1 MEDHRRC
8 GPRKLR
14 WLLLLGAFGLFFLG
28 DVLKNFSY
36 EKQERRSYSET
47 KTFFKGS
54 DQEVDVYHLQG
65 RETGPTVLIF
75 AGVHGDESG
84 GHLTA
89 DRYADLKVLKGNLI
103 VVPRLNLFAILAKK
117 RIGLSGQDMNRKFQP
132 REENGDPDNKV
143 VSLAKSLMDRADIIL
158 NLHQGY
164 GFYSPIWIDG
174 TRNPIRWGQCNVID
188 APIFDLPDG
197 RRLELEHFARKVTGK
212 INSQIADKKY
222 HFHVNNTNTSHE
234 QSLHKEQRKSLT
246 YYALAVKHKMAFGIE
261 ATKNCTFPQS
271 VSYLTMAVNAIME
284 NAGIVVE
291 AFPSTSPEAI
301 SNELKRNEEF
311 RGLLVKINDMKRLIL
326 PNHEI
331 HLTPGDRLQILSVE
345 AMHPRG
351 WYPFLVGS
359 KWYNDLG
366 KEFSIRQGSKL
377 VLQKNGK
384 RIAVFPIRIKE
395 DLSSELVTGISIPPG
410 KES

>member
-1 MEDHRRC
+1 MEDHRRYR
-8 GPRKLR
+8 PLRLR
-14 WLLLLGAFGLFFLG
+14 WFLLMGVFGLFFLG

-36 EKQERRSYSET
+36 EKQGRQSLSET
-47 KTFFKGS
+47 KTFFEGS
-54 DQEVDVYHLQG
+54 DQEVVVYHLQG
-65 RETGPTVLIF
+65 REAGPTVLIF
-75 AGVHGDESG
+75 AGIHGDESG
-84 GHLTA
+84 GYLTA
-89 DRYADLKVLKGNLI
+89 DRYADLKVLRGNLI

-132 REENGDPDNKV
+132 REETEDPDNKV
-143 VSLAKSLMDRADIIL
+143 VGLAKSLMDQADIIV

-164 GFYSPIWIDG
+164 GFYSPVWIDG
-174 TRNPIRWGQCNVID
+174 TRNPVRWGQCNVID
-188 APIFDLPDG
+188 APTFDLPDG

-212 INSQIADKKY
+212 INLQIADKMY
-222 HFHVNNTNTSHE
+222 HFQVNNTNTSHE
-234 QSLHKEQRKSLT
+234 RSLHKEQRKSLT

-261 ATKNCTFPQS
+261 ATKNCAFPQS
-271 VSYLTMAVNAIME
+271 LSYLTIAVNAIME

-301 SNELKRNEEF
+301 ANELKRNEEF
-311 RGLLVKINDMKRLIL
+311 RGLLIKINDMKKLIL

-331 HLTPGDRLQILSVE
+331 HLTSGDRFQILSVE

-351 WYPFLVGS
+351 WYPFLLGS
-359 KWYNDLG
+359 KSYNDFG

-395 DLSSELVTGISIPPG
+395 DLSNGHVTGI
-410 KES
+410 

>member
-1 MEDHRRC
+1 MEDHRRYR
-8 GPRKLR
+8 PLRLR
-14 WLLLLGAFGLFFLG
+14 WFLLMGVFGLFFLG

-36 EKQERRSYSET
+36 EKQGRQSLSET
-47 KTFFKGS
+47 KTFFEGS
-54 DQEVDVYHLQG
+54 DQEVVVYHLQG
-65 RETGPTVLIF
+65 REAGPTVLIF
-75 AGVHGDESG
+75 AGIHGDESG
-84 GHLTA
+84 GYLTA
-89 DRYADLKVLKGNLI
+89 DRYADLKVLRGNLI

-132 REENGDPDNKV
+132 REESEDPDNKV
-143 VSLAKSLMDRADIIL
+143 VGLAKSLMDQADIIL

-164 GFYSPIWIDG
+164 GFYSPVWIDG
-174 TRNPIRWGQCNVID
+174 TRNPVRWGQCNVID
-188 APIFDLPDG
+188 APTFDLPDG
-197 RRLELEHFARKVTGK
+197 RRLELEHFARKVTRK
-212 INSQIADKKY
+212 INLQIADKTY
-222 HFHVNNTNTSHE
+222 HFQVNNTNTSHE

-261 ATKNCTFPQS
+261 ATKNCAFPQS
-271 VSYLTMAVNAIME
+271 LSYLTIAVNAIME

-301 SNELKRNEEF
+301 ANELKRNEEF
-311 RGLLVKINDMKRLIL
+311 RGLLVKINDMKKLIL

-331 HLTPGDRLQILSVE
+331 HLTSGDRFQILSVE

-351 WYPFLVGS
+351 WYPFLLGS
-359 KWYNDLG
+359 KSYNDFG

-395 DLSSELVTGISIPPG
+395 DLSNGHVTGI
-410 KES
+410 

>member
-1 MEDHRRC
+1 
-8 GPRKLR
+8 
-14 WLLLLGAFGLFFLG
+14 LGAFGLFFLG
-28 DVLKNFSY
+28 DLFLKDFSY
-36 EKQERRSYSET
+36 EKQKGKSFSEA
-47 KTFFKGS
+47 KTFFRGS
-54 DQEVDVYHLQG
+54 DQEVEVYHLHG
-65 RETGPTVLIF
+65 REAGPTVLIF
-75 AGVHGDESG
+75 SGIHGDESG
-84 GHLTA
+84 GYLTA
-89 DRYADLKVLKGNLI
+89 DRYADLKVIKGNLI

-132 REENGDPDNKV
+132 REESGDPDDKV
-143 VSLAKSLMDRADIIL
+143 VSLAKLLMERADIIL

-164 GFYSPIWIDG
+164 GFYSPTWVDG

-188 APIFDLPDG
+188 APIFDPPDG
-197 RRLELEHFARKVTGK
+197 RRLELEHFAWKVTGK

-246 YYALAVKHKMAFGIE
+246 YYALTVKHKMAFGIE
-261 ATKNCTFPQS
+261 ATKNCASPES

-284 NAGIVVE
+284 SAGIVVE

-301 SNELKRNEEF
+301 SNELRRNEEF
-311 RGLLVKINDMKRLIL
+311 RGLMVKINDRKRLIP

-331 HLTPGDRLQILSVE
+331 HVTSGDRIQILSVE

-351 WYPFLVGS
+351 WYPFLLGS
-359 KWYNDLG
+359 RSYNDAG
-366 KEFSIRQGSKL
+366 KEFSIRQGSQL

-384 RIAVFPIRIKE
+384 RIAVFPIRIRE
-395 DLSSELVTGISIPPG
+395 GFSSELVTGI
-410 KES
+410 

>member
-1 MEDHRRC
+1 MEDHRRH
-8 GPRKLR
+8 RSLRLR
-14 WLLLLGAFGLFFLG
+14 WFLLMGVFGLFFLG
-28 DVLKNFSY
+28 DVLKNFSC
-36 EKQERRSYSET
+36 EKQGRQPLSET
-47 KTFFKGS
+47 RTFFKGS
-54 DQEVDVYHLQG
+54 DQEVDVYYLQG
-65 RETGPTVLIF
+65 RQAGPTVLIF
-75 AGVHGDESG
+75 AGIHGDESG
-84 GHLTA
+84 GYVTA

-103 VVPRLNLFAILAKK
+103 VVPRLNLFAILARK

-132 REENGDPDNKV
+132 REESEDPDHKV
-143 VSLAKSLMDRADIIL
+143 VSLAKSLMDQADIIL

-164 GFYSPIWIDG
+164 GFYSPVWIDG

-188 APIFDLPDG
+188 APTFDLPDG

-222 HFHVNNTNTSHE
+222 HFQVNNTNTSHE

-261 ATKNCTFPQS
+261 ATKNCAFPQS
-271 VSYLTMAVNAIME
+271 LSYLTIAVNAIME
-284 NAGIVVE
+284 GAGIVVE

-301 SNELKRNEEF
+301 ANELKGNEEF

-326 PNHEI
+326 PNQEI
-331 HLTPGDRLQILSVE
+331 TLTTGDRFQILSVE

-351 WYPFLVGS
+351 WYPFLLGS
-359 KWYNDLG
+359 KSYNDVG

-395 DLSSELVTGISIPPG
+395 DLSNGHVTGI
-410 KES
+410 

>member
-1 MEDHRRC
+1 MEDHRRH
-8 GPRKLR
+8 RSLRLR
-14 WLLLLGAFGLFFLG
+14 WFLLMGVFGRFFLG
-28 DVLKNFSY
+28 GVLKNFSY
-36 EKQERRSYSET
+36 EKQGRQPLSET

-54 DQEVDVYHLQG
+54 DQEVDVYYLQG
-65 RETGPTVLIF
+65 RQAGPTVLIF
-75 AGVHGDESG
+75 AGIHGDESG
-84 GHLTA
+84 GYVTA

-103 VVPRLNLFAILAKK
+103 VVPRLNLFAILARK

-132 REENGDPDNKV
+132 REESEDPDHKV
-143 VSLAKSLMDRADIIL
+143 VSLAKSLMDQADIIL

-164 GFYSPIWIDG
+164 GFYSPVWIDG

-188 APIFDLPDG
+188 APTFDLPDG

-222 HFHVNNTNTSHE
+222 HFQVNNTNTSHE

-261 ATKNCTFPQS
+261 ATKNCAFPQS
-271 VSYLTMAVNAIME
+271 LSYLTIAVNAIME
-284 NAGIVVE
+284 GAGIVVE

-301 SNELKRNEEF
+301 ANELKGNEEF

-326 PNHEI
+326 PNQEI
-331 HLTPGDRLQILSVE
+331 TLTTGDRFQILSVE

-351 WYPFLVGS
+351 WYPFLLGS
-359 KWYNDLG
+359 KSYNDVG

-395 DLSSELVTGISIPPG
+395 DLSNGHVTGI
-410 KES
+410 

>member
-1 MEDHRRC
+1 MEDHRRYR
-8 GPRKLR
+8 PLRLR
-14 WLLLLGAFGLFFLG
+14 WFLLMGVFGLFFLG

-36 EKQERRSYSET
+36 EKQGRQALSET

-54 DQEVDVYHLQG
+54 DQEVVVYHLQG
-65 RETGPTVLIF
+65 REAGPTVLIF
-75 AGVHGDESG
+75 AGIHGDESG
-84 GHLTA
+84 GYLTA
-89 DRYADLKVLKGNLI
+89 DRYADLKVLRGNLI

-132 REENGDPDNKV
+132 REETEDPDNKV
-143 VSLAKSLMDRADIIL
+143 VGLAKSLMDQADIIV

-164 GFYSPIWIDG
+164 GFYSPVWIDG
-174 TRNPIRWGQCNVID
+174 TRNPVRWGQCNVID
-188 APIFDLPDG
+188 APTFDLPDG

-212 INSQIADKKY
+212 INLQIADKTY
-222 HFHVNNTNTSHE
+222 HFQVNNTNTSHE

-261 ATKNCTFPQS
+261 ATKNCAFPQS
-271 VSYLTMAVNAIME
+271 LSYLTIAVNAIME

-301 SNELKRNEEF
+301 ANELKRNEEF
-311 RGLLVKINDMKRLIL
+311 RGLLIKINDMKKLIL

-331 HLTPGDRLQILSVE
+331 HLTSGDRFQILSVE

-351 WYPFLVGS
+351 WYPFLLGS
-359 KWYNDLG
+359 KSYNDFG

-395 DLSSELVTGISIPPG
+395 DLSNGHVTGI
-410 KES
+410 

>member
-14 WLLLLGAFGLFFLG
+14 WLLLLVAFGLFFLG

-36 EKQERRSYSET
+36 EKQERRPLSEM

-54 DQEVDVYHLQG
+54 DQEVDVYHLRG
-65 RETGPTVLIF
+65 REAGPTVLIF

-84 GHLTA
+84 GYLTA

-117 RIGLSGQDMNRKFQP
+117 RIGLSGQDMNRKFQL

-143 VSLAKSLMDRADIIL
+143 VNLAKSLMDQADIIL

-164 GFYSPIWIDG
+164 GFYSPVWIDG
-174 TRNPIRWGQCNVID
+174 TRNPVRWGQCNVID
-188 APIFDLPDG
+188 TPTFDLPDG

-222 HFHVNNTNTSHE
+222 HFQVNNTNTFDE

-246 YYALAVKHKMAFGIE
+246 YYALAEKHKMAVGIE
-261 ATKNCTFPQS
+261 ATKNCLLPQS
-271 VSYLTMAVNAIME
+271 IGYLTMAVNIIIE

-291 AFPSTSPEAI
+291 TFPSTSPEVIA
-301 SNELKRNEEF
+301 NELKRNEEF
-311 RGLLVKINDMKRLIL
+311 KGILVKVNDVKKFIL
-326 PNHEI
+326 PNNEI
-331 HLTPGDRLQILSVE
+331 HLPPRNRFQILSVE
-345 AMHPRG
+345 AIHPRG

-359 KWYNDLG
+359 QWYNDMG
-366 KEFSIRQGSKL
+366 REFSIRQGSKV
-377 VLQKNGK
+377 VLQKDGK
-384 RIAVFPIRIKE
+384 RVAVFPICIRE
-395 DLSSELVTGISIPPG
+395 DFSVEPVTGI
-410 KES
+410 

>member
-1 MEDHRRC
+1 MEDHRRYR
-8 GPRKLR
+8 PLRLR
-14 WLLLLGAFGLFFLG
+14 WFLLMGVFGLFFLG

-36 EKQERRSYSET
+36 EKQGRQSLSET
-47 KTFFKGS
+47 KTFFEGS
-54 DQEVDVYHLQG
+54 DQEVVVYHLQG
-65 RETGPTVLIF
+65 REAGPTVLIF
-75 AGVHGDESG
+75 AGIHGDESG
-84 GHLTA
+84 GYLTA
-89 DRYADLKVLKGNLI
+89 DRYADLKVLRGNLI

-132 REENGDPDNKV
+132 REESEDPDNKV
-143 VSLAKSLMDRADIIL
+143 VGLAKSLMDQADIIL

-164 GFYSPIWIDG
+164 GFYSPVWIDG
-174 TRNPIRWGQCNVID
+174 TRNPVRWGQCNVID
-188 APIFDLPDG
+188 APTFDLPDG

-212 INSQIADKKY
+212 INLQIADKTY
-222 HFHVNNTNTSHE
+222 HFQVNNTNTSHE

-261 ATKNCTFPQS
+261 ATKNCAFPQS
-271 VSYLTMAVNAIME
+271 LSYLTIAVNAIME

-301 SNELKRNEEF
+301 ANELKRNEEF
-311 RGLLVKINDMKRLIL
+311 RGLLVKINDMKKLIL

-331 HLTPGDRLQILSVE
+331 HLTSGDRFQILSVE

-351 WYPFLVGS
+351 WYPFLLGS
-359 KWYNDLG
+359 KSYNDFG
-366 KEFSIRQGSKL
+366 KEFSIRQRSKL

-384 RIAVFPIRIKE
+384 RIAVFSIRIKE
-395 DLSSELVTGISIPPG
+395 DLSNGHVTGI
-410 KES
+410 